1 MIRKADIILA
11 VLLIVFGLI
20 VSYMFT
26 SDNDAGDT
34 VRISIDG
41 KLYSVYSL
49 SENRTIEINE
59 NNHSNKITIKDGYVS
74 MTFSDCPNQDCVKHN
89 AITRNAESIV
99 CLPHKLVVEVVSDK
113 PAFDAVTQ

>member
-20 VSYMFT
+20 VSYIFV

-41 KLYSVYSL
+41 KLYSEYSL
-49 SENRTIEINE
+49 SEDQTIEIAE
-59 NNHSNKITIKDGYVS
+59 NSSTNKITIKEGYVS
-74 MTFSDCPNQDCVKHN
+74 MEFSDCPNQDCVKHN
-89 AITRNAESIV
+89 AISKNAESIV
-99 CLPHKLVVEVVSDK
+99 CLPHKLVVEVVSDETG
-113 PAFDAVTQ
+113 FDAVAQ